1 MVGERMVV
9 TFKPGRVV
17 EEWVASEYHGASSG
31 PAPTDVGNVAQR
43 NVK

>member
-17 EEWVASEYHGASSG
+17 EEWVASEYHGASS
-31 PAPTDVGNVAQR
+31 ALLRQTLAT
-43 NVK
+43 